1 MQRLL
6 CLFHVVH
13 VHSECKLPR
22 VATSLCRAQAARK
35 QISQLP
41 SSRAYNPASHMEIV
55 RPRVPIF
62 EIARLPNPDAGSPSN
77 DKYSVL
83 SMVASYRL
91 HIGQY
96 YFSYQGYTCYHVE
109 TREWGFM
116 VFEGFKGGLH
126 VYFVVRPAPV
136 ATVILNVHARLR
148 LGDLEVAATMMSGRE
163 VFRASF
169 RTDRDV
175 RVSVLLLKIRQALL
189 RGNIM
194 QSSHNL
200 RLLGSA
206 GTLHLNSVLWKATRP
221 KGRYEKGLLQARRRL
236 VRKTDPRQ
244 VALAKVAPAF

>member
-35 QISQLP
+35 QFAAAFL
-41 SSRAYNPASHMEIV
+41 SSIYPASHMEIV

-126 VYFVVRPAPV
+126 VYFLVRPVSV
-136 ATVILNVHARLR
+136 ATVILNVHARFGWVISR
-148 LGDLEVAATMMSGRE
+148 W
-163 VFRASF
+163 
-169 RTDRDV
+169 
-175 RVSVLLLKIRQALL
+175 Q
-189 RGNIM
+189 
-194 QSSHNL
+194 
-200 RLLGSA
+200 
-206 GTLHLNSVLWKATRP
+206 P
-221 KGRYEKGLLQARRRL
+221 
-236 VRKTDPRQ
+236 P
-244 VALAKVAPAF
+244 